1 MEQTAVPSNI
11 VGLPPERV
19 NPSTSPLPETTP
31 GAGSLDETGN
41 GGFVTSNPE
50 PAYASIEF
58 TSGADKFRWHPT
70 AEFVLTMALLGD
82 MVAVFGAL
90 ALGFWIRFDSG
101 LLPLPLNPR
110 FKPVPV
116 FVDYVQLI
124 TMGTVFLLGTFGYLR
139 LYNQWHLRRYRR
151 TAKVI
156 VKGAVFWLFAYL
168 AVSLILK
175 FDPPISRLFMITSF
189 VCVLG
194 ATLAWRMIFF
204 KITCLE
210 FLAINLRQRVLFV
223 GWGKEAEQLEVQIE
237 NDRSHPYEIIGCV
250 PSPQGR
256 LYRKPPSRVPVL
268 GDYHN
273 LTSLLEQRRADIVIL
288 ADLYAPMGEITG
300 LVNLCEMEFV
310 QFKLIPS
317 YFQVL
322 ASGLR
327 LETLSGVPVLGVSEL
342 PLSQLTNRLVKRF
355 VDIVGSTV
363 GLLLSVPLIAL
374 FGALVYRESPGPIIY
389 RQRRTGINGRSFDMF
404 KIRSMRIDAE
414 ENGAQWA
421 KEQDPRRLKIGAF
434 MRKWNIDEIP
444 QFLNV
449 LKGDMSLV
457 GPRPERPE
465 LIMRFKHKIPHYHVR
480 HSCLPGMTGWA
491 QVNGWRGNTSLE
503 KRIYHDIWYI
513 EKWTLELDFRIM
525 LLTLLRQK
533 NAY

>member
-19 NPSTSPLPETTP
+19 NPSTSPVPETTP
-31 GAGSLDETGN
+31 GGGSPYETGN

-50 PAYASIEF
+50 PTYDSIEF
-58 TSGADKFRWHPT
+58 ASGATKFRWHPT
-70 AEFVLTMALLGD
+70 PEFVLTMALLGD
-82 MVAVFGAL
+82 MVAVFSAL

-101 LLPLPLNPR
+101 WVPLNPR
-110 FKPVPV
+110 FKPVPL
-116 FVDYVQLI
+116 FVDYVQLV

-139 LYNQWHLRRYRR
+139 LYDQWHLRRFHR

-156 VKGAVFWLFAYL
+156 IKGATFWLFAYM

-175 FDPPISRLFMITSF
+175 FDLPISRLFMISSF
-189 VCVLG
+189 VCVL
-194 ATLAWRMIFF
+194 ATMLAWRMVFF

-223 GWGKEAEQLEVQIE
+223 GWGKEAEQLEAQIQ
-237 NDRSHPYEIIGCV
+237 NDRSRPYEIIGCV

-273 LTSLLEQRRADIVIL
+273 LTPLLEQRRADIVIL
-288 ADLYAPMGEITG
+288 ADLYVPMGEITG

-317 YFQVL
+317 YFQIL
-322 ASGLR
+322 SSGLR
-327 LETLSGVPVLGVSEL
+327 LETLSGIPVLGVGEL
-342 PLSQLTNRLVKRF
+342 ALSQLSSRLIKRF
-355 VDIVGSTV
+355 VDIVGAIV
-363 GLLLSVPLIAL
+363 GLLVSMPLIAI
-374 FGALVYRESPGPIIY
+374 FAALVYRESPGPVIF
-389 RQRRTGINGRSFDMF
+389 RQRRMGKNGRIFHIY
-404 KIRSMRIDAE
+404 KLRSMRMNAE
-414 ENGAQWA
+414 ENGQQWA

-457 GPRPERPE
+457 GPRPEMTD
-465 LIMRFKHKIPHYHVR
+465 LISGFKHKIPHYHAR

-503 KRIYHDIWYI
+503 KRICHDIWYI
-513 EKWTLELDFRIM
+513 ENWTIELDFRIM
-525 LLTLLRQK
+525 ILTFFRRK